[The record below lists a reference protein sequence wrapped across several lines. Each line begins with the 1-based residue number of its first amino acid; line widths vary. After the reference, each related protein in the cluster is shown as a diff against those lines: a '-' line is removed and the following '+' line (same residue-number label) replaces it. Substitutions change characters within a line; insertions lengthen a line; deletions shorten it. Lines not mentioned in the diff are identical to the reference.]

1 MWRFEM
7 QPPID
12 FENSHPDMEK
22 IIESDK
28 LLPVTKSVAKMLMR
42 NPYTSLGRFF
52 KKLSNENL
60 EILME
65 IIDEGDSEFN
75 DGLEDVVLMT
85 EMLSRA
91 EGVPSQSV
99 EDITENVNYFGACVT
114 CVSLARKG
122 LVRVYYDNMSFGT
135 DQGEKILVEKL

>member
-1 MWRFEM
+1 MEDD
-7 QPPID
+7 PID

-75 DGLEDVVLMT
+75 ERMEDIVLMT

-99 EDITENVNYFGACVT
+99 DEITENVNYFGACIT

-135 DQGEKILVEKL
+135 DNGDKIIVEKI

>member
-1 MWRFEM
+1 M
-7 QPPID
+7 QDDPID

-28 LLPVTKSVAKMLMR
+28 LLSVTKSVAKMLMR

-60 EILME
+60 EVLME

-75 DGLEDVVLMT
+75 ERMEDIVLMT

-99 EDITENVNYFGACVT
+99 DEITENVNYFGACIT

-122 LVRVYYDNMSFGT
+122 LVRVYYDNMSFGA
-135 DQGEKILVEKL
+135 DNGDKMIVEKI

>member
-1 MWRFEM
+1 MED
-7 QPPID
+7 PID
-12 FENSHPDMEK
+12 FENSHPHMEK
-22 IIESDK
+22 IIASDK

-42 NPYTSLGRFF
+42 NPYTSLGKFF
-52 KKLSNENL
+52 KKLSDENL
-60 EILME
+60 QTLME

-75 DGLEDVVLMT
+75 DGMEDVVLMT

-91 EGVPSQSV
+91 EGVPSQSI

-122 LVRVYYDNMSFGT
+122 LVRVYYENMSFGN
-135 DQGEKILVEKL
+135 DHGDNVIVERI

>member
-1 MWRFEM
+1 M
-7 QPPID
+7 QDDPID

-22 IIESDK
+22 IIGSDK
-28 LLPVTKSVAKMLMR
+28 LLPVTRSVAKMLMR
-42 NPYTSLGRFF
+42 NPYTSLGKFF
-52 KKLSNENL
+52 KKLSDENL
-60 EILME
+60 EVLME

-75 DGLEDVVLMT
+75 ERMEDIVLMT

-91 EGVPSQSV
+91 EGVPTESV
-99 EDITENVNYFGACVT
+99 EEITENVNYFGACIT

-135 DQGEKILVEKL
+135 DQGEKVLVEKL

>member
-1 MWRFEM
+1 MED
-7 QPPID
+7 PLD
-12 FENSHPDMEK
+12 FENSHPCMEK

-42 NPYTSLGRFF
+42 NPYLTLGKFF
-52 KKLSNENL
+52 KKLSDENL
-60 EILME
+60 QTLLE

-75 DGLEDVVLMT
+75 DGIEDIILMT

-91 EGVPSQSV
+91 EGVPSQCI
-99 EDITENVNYFGACVT
+99 EDVTENVNYFGACVT

-135 DQGEKILVEKL
+135 DQGDKILVEKLD

>member
-1 MWRFEM
+1 M
-7 QPPID
+7 QDDHID

-22 IIESDK
+22 IIGSDK
-28 LLPVTKSVAKMLMR
+28 LLPVTRSVAKMLMR
-42 NPYTSLGRFF
+42 NPYTSLGKFF

-60 EILME
+60 EVLME

-75 DGLEDVVLMT
+75 ERMEDIVLMT

-91 EGVPSQSV
+91 EGVPSESI
-99 EDITENVNYFGACVT
+99 EEITENVNYFGACVT

-122 LVRVYYDNMSFGT
+122 LVRVYYENMSFGT
-135 DQGEKILVEKL
+135 DQGEKVLVERI

>member
-1 MWRFEM
+1 MED
-7 QPPID
+7 PVD
-12 FENSHPDMEK
+12 FETSHPCMEK

-42 NPYTSLGRFF
+42 NPYTSLGKFF
-52 KKLSNENL
+52 KKLSDENL
-60 EILME
+60 QTLME

-75 DGLEDVVLMT
+75 DGMEDIVLMT

-91 EGVPSQSV
+91 EGVPSQCI
-99 EDITENVNYFGACVT
+99 EDITENVNYFGACIT

-135 DQGEKILVEKL
+135 DQGDKVIVEKID

>member
-1 MWRFEM
+1 MEDD
-7 QPPID
+7 ID
-12 FENSHPDMEK
+12 FENSHPCMEK

-42 NPYTSLGRFF
+42 NPYTSLGKFF
-52 KKLSNENL
+52 KKLSDENL
-60 EILME
+60 QALME

-75 DGLEDVVLMT
+75 EGMEDVVLMT

-99 EDITENVNYFGACVT
+99 DEITENVNYFGACIT

-122 LVRVYYDNMSFGT
+122 LVRVYYDNMSFGK
-135 DQGEKILVEKL
+135 DQGEKILVERI

>member
-1 MWRFEM
+1 M
-7 QPPID
+7 QDDPID

-42 NPYTSLGRFF
+42 NPYTSLGKFF
-52 KKLSNENL
+52 RKLSDENL
-60 EILME
+60 QVLME

-75 DGLEDVVLMT
+75 ERMEDIVLMT

-91 EGVPSQSV
+91 EGVPTESV
-99 EDITENVNYFGACVT
+99 EEITENVNYFGACVT

-122 LVRVYYDNMSFGT
+122 LVRVYYENMSFGT
-135 DQGEKILVEKL
+135 DQGEKVLVERL

>member
-1 MWRFEM
+1 MEDD
-7 QPPID
+7 PID

-22 IIESDK
+22 IIGSDK
-28 LLPVTKSVAKMLMR
+28 LLPVTRSVAKMLMR

-75 DGLEDVVLMT
+75 DRMEDIVLMT

-99 EDITENVNYFGACVT
+99 DEITENVNYFGACIT

-122 LVRVYYDNMSFGT
+122 FVRVYYDNMSFGA
-135 DQGEKILVEKL
+135 DNGDKMIVEKI

>member
-1 MWRFEM
+1 M
-7 QPPID
+7 QDDPID

-75 DGLEDVVLMT
+75 DRMEDIVLMT

-99 EDITENVNYFGACVT
+99 DEITENVNYFGACIT

-122 LVRVYYDNMSFGT
+122 LVRVYYENMSFGT
-135 DQGEKILVEKL
+135 DSGEKIIVERI

>member
-1 MWRFEM
+1 M
-7 QPPID
+7 D
-12 FENSHPDMEK
+12 FENSHPNMEK
-22 IIESDK
+22 IIDAEG

-42 NPYTSLGRFF
+42 NPYISLGRFF
-52 KKLSNENL
+52 EKLSDENL
-60 EILME
+60 QALLE
-65 IIDEGDSEFN
+65 IIEEGDSEFN
-75 DGLEDVVLMT
+75 DGMEDIVLMT

-91 EGVPSQSV
+91 EGVPSQCI

-135 DQGEKILVEKL
+135 DQGDKVLVEKLD

>member
-1 MWRFEM
+1 MEDD
-7 QPPID
+7 ID
-12 FENSHPDMEK
+12 FENSHPCMEK

-75 DGLEDVVLMT
+75 ERMEDIVLMT

-99 EDITENVNYFGACVT
+99 DEITENVNYFGACIT

-122 LVRVYYDNMSFGT
+122 LVRVYYDNMSFGA
-135 DQGEKILVEKL
+135 DNGDKMIVEKI

>member
-1 MWRFEM
+1 MEDD
-7 QPPID
+7 ID
-12 FENSHPDMEK
+12 FENSHPCMEK

-42 NPYTSLGRFF
+42 NPYTSLGKFF
-52 KKLSNENL
+52 KKLSDENL
-60 EILME
+60 QVLME

-75 DGLEDVVLMT
+75 EGMEDVVLMT

-91 EGVPSQSV
+91 EGVPSQCI
-99 EDITENVNYFGACVT
+99 EDITENVNYFGACIT

-122 LVRVYYDNMSFGT
+122 LVRVYYDNMSFGK
-135 DQGEKILVEKL
+135 DQGEKILVEKI

>member
-1 MWRFEM
+1 MTKPM
-7 QPPID
+7 D

-22 IIESDK
+22 IIRAEG
-28 LLPVTKSVAKMLMR
+28 LLPITKSVAKMLMK
-42 NPYTSLGRFF
+42 NQYLSLGKFF
-52 KKLSNENL
+52 TRISDENL
-60 EILME
+60 QTLME
-65 IIDEGDSEFN
+65 IIDDADNEFN
-75 DGLEDVVLMT
+75 DGMEDVVLMT

-91 EGVPSQSV
+91 EGVPTESI

-135 DQGEKILVEKL
+135 DQGEKVLVERL

>member
-1 MWRFEM
+1 M
-7 QPPID
+7 QNDPIN
-12 FENSHPDMEK
+12 FENSTPNMEK
-22 IIESDK
+22 IIDAEG

-42 NPYTSLGRFF
+42 NPYTSLGKFF
-52 KKLSNENL
+52 KKLSDENL
-60 EILME
+60 QTLME

-75 DGLEDVVLMT
+75 DGMEDVVLMT

-91 EGVPSQSV
+91 EGVPSQSI

-135 DQGEKILVEKL
+135 DQGEKVLVERL

>member
-1 MWRFEM
+1 M
-7 QPPID
+7 QDDPID

-52 KKLSNENL
+52 KKLSDGNL

-75 DGLEDVVLMT
+75 ERMEDIVLMT

-99 EDITENVNYFGACVT
+99 EEITENVNYFGACIT

-122 LVRVYYDNMSFGT
+122 LVRVYYDNMSFGA
-135 DQGEKILVEKL
+135 DNGDKMIVEKI

>member
-1 MWRFEM
+1 M
-7 QPPID
+7 QNDPID
-12 FENSHPDMEK
+12 FENSHPCMEK

-42 NPYTSLGRFF
+42 NPYTSLGKFF
-52 KKLSNENL
+52 KKLSDENL
-60 EILME
+60 QVLME

-75 DGLEDVVLMT
+75 DGMEDVVLMT

-91 EGVPSQSV
+91 EGVPSQSI

-135 DQGEKILVEKL
+135 DNGDKIIVEKI

>member
-1 MWRFEM
+1 MEDD
-7 QPPID
+7 PID

-22 IIESDK
+22 IIGSDK
-28 LLPVTKSVAKMLMR
+28 LLPVTRSVAKMLMR

-75 DGLEDVVLMT
+75 ERMEDIVLMT

-91 EGVPSQSV
+91 EGVPSESI
-99 EDITENVNYFGACVT
+99 EEITENVNYFGACVT

-122 LVRVYYDNMSFGT
+122 LVRVYYENMSFGT
-135 DQGEKILVEKL
+135 DNGEKTLVERI

>member
-1 MWRFEM
+1 M
-7 QPPID
+7 QDDPID

-75 DGLEDVVLMT
+75 ERMEDIVLMT

-99 EDITENVNYFGACVT
+99 DEITENVNYFGACIT

-122 LVRVYYDNMSFGT
+122 LVRVYYDNMSFGA
-135 DQGEKILVEKL
+135 DNGDKMIVEKI

>member
-1 MWRFEM
+1 MTEPM
-7 QPPID
+7 D

-22 IIESDK
+22 IIKAEG
-28 LLPVTKSVAKMLMR
+28 LLPITKSVAKMLMKHQ
-42 NPYTSLGRFF
+42 YLSLGKFF
-52 KKLSNENL
+52 KRISDEHLQE
-60 EILME
+60 LME
-65 IIDEGDSEFN
+65 IIDDADNEFN
-75 DGLEDVVLMT
+75 DGMEDIVLMT

-91 EGVPSQSV
+91 EGVPSESI

>member
-1 MWRFEM
+1 METPM
-7 QPPID
+7 D
-12 FENSHPDMEK
+12 FENSHPNMEK
-22 IIESDK
+22 IIDAEG

-52 KKLSNENL
+52 ERLSDENL
-60 EILME
+60 QALME
-65 IIDEGDSEFN
+65 IIEEGDSEFN
-75 DGLEDVVLMT
+75 DGMEDVVLMT

-91 EGVPSQSV
+91 EGVPSQCI

-122 LVRVYYDNMSFGT
+122 LVHVYYDNMSFGT
-135 DQGEKILVEKL
+135 DQGDKVLVERLD